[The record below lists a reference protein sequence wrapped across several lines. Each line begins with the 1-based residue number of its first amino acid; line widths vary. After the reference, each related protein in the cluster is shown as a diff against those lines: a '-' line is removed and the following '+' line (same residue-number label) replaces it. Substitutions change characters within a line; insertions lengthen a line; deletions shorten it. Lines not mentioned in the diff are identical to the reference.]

1 LGQGFLSQRTLSGW
15 VFWHFTVSV
24 TPEEMF
30 AHAPS
35 VADLKAVISEEAP
48 AVVQAVWPL
57 NVMQTRTLYVSR
69 PMVE

>member
-1 LGQGFLSQRTLSGW
+1 
-15 VFWHFTVSV
+15 VSV